1 MRRFV
6 KWASAIVLLLLVTSL
21 VWEPL
26 SVSPSSPPAART
38 YDVQIARDGF
48 GVPHINGKTD
58 ADAAYGLAFAH
69 AEDDFSTIQEV
80 IAMTRGRTGAMIGRD
95 GADVDYVGH
104 LLGARETVAAKY
116 ASIPADVR
124 AILDAYAAGLN
135 HYADKHQ
142 DEVRLSKLFPV
153 NGQDVATGFVLR
165 SPFFF
170 GLDEVIRKLV
180 EGEIPKSEPL
190 EPGARDPLTPAG
202 RDPSTNGSNAF
213 AVSPTK
219 MSDGKTWLISNSH
232 QPYEGG
238 VAWYEAVVHSGEGL
252 DMAGALFPG
261 SPFVLLGHNRNLGW
275 TNTVN
280 HPDLIDV
287 YKLVLS
293 EDGRQYKYD
302 GVWKPLEKRRVW
314 LPIKFGPFTVPV
326 PKSIYRSLHGPVI
339 INKEGAFA
347 LRYAGIGDVRQLE
360 QYFRIQKA
368 QDYDQWIK
376 AMSLRGIPATNF
388 IYADK
393 SGRIG
398 YFYNG
403 LFPARKP
410 GFDYSGILP
419 GDTSA
424 ALWDGPLPWSA
435 TPMIVNPRSGWLVN
449 ANNSPFKAAGPGS
462 ELDPAKFSALLGIEA
477 RTTNRITRAIELL
490 SAESGKITPERL
502 LQIKFDT
509 AYSRASYAGPWIAK
523 LLALDLRTEP
533 DLLAAQ
539 TLLKSWDWNSDGNHP
554 ADALGEAMMHLA
566 NSDAYHGRP
575 LPDAREKLREVVD
588 RYTKAFGRIDP
599 PLNEVQRLMRGTIN
613 LPANGGTD
621 TLRAATAWEP
631 QDDGHMRVKHG
642 DSFTMLI
649 NWDRA
654 GKVWSQS
661 IQPYGAATTRPNSP
675 HYTDQMKLFEDRKFK
690 PVHFEWADAV
700 AQGGKVYRP

>member
-1 MRRFV
+1 MRRVV
-6 KWASAIVLLLLVTSL
+6 KWALVVIALLMVVSL

-26 SVSPSSPPAART
+26 SVKPGIAPPASV
-38 YDVQIARDGF
+38 YDVQIVRDGF

-58 ADAAYGLAFAH
+58 ADAAFGLAFAH
-69 AEDDFSTIQEV
+69 SEDDFSTIQEV
-80 IAMTRGRTGAMIGRD
+80 IAMTRARTGAMIGSE
-95 GADVDYVGH
+95 GAKVDYVNH
-104 LLGARETVAAKY
+104 LLGARETVTEKY
-116 ASIPADVR
+116 GSIPADVR
-124 AILDAYAAGLN
+124 AVLEAYAAGLN
-135 HYADKHQ
+135 RYAETHG

-153 NGQDVATGFVLR
+153 NGQDVATGFILR

-170 GLDEVIRKLV
+170 GLDEVIGKLV
-180 EGEIPKSEPL
+180 EGETPKSEPL
-190 EPGARDPLTPAG
+190 EPLTPAG

-213 AVSPTK
+213 AVSPAR

-293 EDGRQYKYD
+293 DDGTQYKYD
-302 GVWKPLEKRRVW
+302 GVWKPLIKARVW

-326 PKSIYRSLHGPVI
+326 PKSVYRSIHGPVI
-339 INKEGAFA
+339 VNKNGAFA

-368 QDYDQWIK
+368 QDYDQWIA

-403 LFPARKP
+403 LFPARKA

-419 GDTSA
+419 GDTA
-424 ALWDGPLPWSA
+424 ADMWDGPLPWSA
-435 TPMIVNPRSGWLVN
+435 TPMLINPASGWLVN

-462 ELDPAKFSALLGIEA
+462 ELDPTKFSPLLGIEA

-490 SAESGKITPERL
+490 SAEKGKITPERL

-509 AYSRASYAGPWIAK
+509 GYSKASFAGPWMAK
-523 LLALDLRTEP
+523 ILALDVSKEP

-539 TLLKSWDWNSDGNHP
+539 ALLKTWDWNSDGNAP
-554 ADALGEAMMHLA
+554 ADAIGEAMMHLA

-575 LPDAREKLREVVD
+575 LPDAHEKLREVVD

-599 PLNEVQRLMRGTIN
+599 PLNEVQRLMRGTVN

-642 DSFTMLI
+642 DSFIMLI
-649 NWDRA
+649 NWDKA
-654 GKVWSQS
+654 GKVWSTS